1 MGSAPPARCSRSG
14 SRTPSRSASSPASRS
29 WRGWASGSW
38 PACRGSVCRHRGC
51 RRRVCRRPTRQ
62 RWSSA
67 RWNGSSTGP
76 TGAGSGCR
84 CALRVDSHGCHG
96 GLDGPLG
103 ELLRCS
109 CRLRRLS
116 STTRGEGAW
125 VAAVGWD
132 GRDVSGLTHE
142 QIHRWTR
149 DGASPEALAAARDR
163 HLARADELRTAA
175 DRLRSAQRGV
185 AEGWVGRDAD
195 AAGGRTH
202 VLAARMEELAGTVSG
217 QARGVDGMR
226 AALLRVQAVVGPP
239 RPPVLPGLGASPPL
253 GELRALITGAPADGF
268 AGFRAAADEQAV
280 AREAYRTYL
289 TETAAAARGVAG
301 AGARPPPA

>member
-1 MGSAPPARCSRSG
+1 
-14 SRTPSRSASSPASRS
+14 
-29 WRGWASGSW
+29 
-38 PACRGSVCRHRGC
+38 
-51 RRRVCRRPTRQ
+51 
-62 RWSSA
+62 
-67 RWNGSSTGP
+67 
-76 TGAGSGCR
+76 
-84 CALRVDSHGCHG
+84 
-96 GLDGPLG
+96 
-103 ELLRCS
+103 
-109 CRLRRLS
+109 
-116 STTRGEGAW
+116 

-149 DGASPEALAAARDR
+149 EGASPEALAAARDR

-195 AAGGRTH
+195 AAGGRTD
-202 VLAARMEELAGTVSG
+202 VLAARMEELAETVSG

-239 RPPVLPGLGASPPL
+239 RPPVLPGLGEPPLL
-253 GELRALITGAPADGF
+253 GELRALVSGAPADGF
-268 AGFRAAADEQAV
+268 AGFRAAAAEQAA

-289 TETAAAARGVAG
+289 TETAAAARGAAAAHCGAALAHRGAALAHGG
-301 AGARPPPA
+301 AGPADRHRAGGPGRGGAGTGGDRTGRAWSVRRRTGRGRRRVGCRDGRSGPAPGGDTGGREPRGALRSPDAGRGRRAGSGAAG

>member
-1 MGSAPPARCSRSG
+1 
-14 SRTPSRSASSPASRS
+14 
-29 WRGWASGSW
+29 
-38 PACRGSVCRHRGC
+38 
-51 RRRVCRRPTRQ
+51 
-62 RWSSA
+62 
-67 RWNGSSTGP
+67 
-76 TGAGSGCR
+76 
-84 CALRVDSHGCHG
+84 
-96 GLDGPLG
+96 
-103 ELLRCS
+103 
-109 CRLRRLS
+109 S

-149 DGASPEALAAARDR
+149 EGASPEALAAARDR

-185 AEGWVGRDAD
+185 AEGWIGRDAD
-195 AAGGRTH
+195 
-202 VLAARMEELAGTVSG
+202 AARMEELAGTVSG

-239 RPPVLPGLGASPPL
+239 RPPVLPGLGAPPLL

-268 AGFRAAADEQAV
+268 AGFRAAAADQAA
-280 AREAYRTYL
+280 AREAYR
-289 TETAAAARGVAG
+289 A
-301 AGARPPPA
+301 